1 MRLRDILGELEE
13 RVGPLEWESK
23 KAKQYLELAERREG
37 LEVTLW
43 VDTVQKARD
52 TVREQQRKIEIAG
65 ADYAR
70 AGRRPRAPA
79 RRSSI

>member
-1 MRLRDILGELEE
+1 M
-13 RVGPLEWESK
+13 
-23 KAKQYLELAERREG
+23 
-37 LEVTLW
+37 EVTLW

-70 AGRRPRAPA
+70 AGREIEAIDAETESTRAEIEHLITEA
-79 RRSSI
+79 DRCNAEIRAITEFNRITHD